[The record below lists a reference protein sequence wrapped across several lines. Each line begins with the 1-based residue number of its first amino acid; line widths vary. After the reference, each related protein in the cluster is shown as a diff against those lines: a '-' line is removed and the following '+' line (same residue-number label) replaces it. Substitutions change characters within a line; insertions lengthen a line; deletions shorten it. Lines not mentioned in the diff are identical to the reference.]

1 MSDKGMMGLER
12 IAMPIN
18 CPVRVGWQSS
28 VILSVIRAMNSVGSL
43 NATRDGGRN
52 GAQFFGFLFDV
63 GHQGLG

>member
-1 MSDKGMMGLER
+1 MMGMER
-12 IAMPIN
+12 IAMALPWHSSALGGW
-18 CPVRVGWQSS
+18 VGFS
-28 VILSVIRAMNSVGSL
+28 LATLGAIRDLKSVGSL